1 MKKLTMWMIVLVA
14 AVAAAGCGYKLAGGG
29 YIRDDVTRV
38 AVAVFENNS
47 SESRAGVTF
56 TNELIREITAKSD
69 TQVVDE
75 SNSTRVITG
84 VVKSITFS
92 TLSRSS
98 TEDVTERRVTAVV
111 DVKLSGPDGE
121 ILWSIKGLSANESY
135 TVEDD
140 TVDDEANKSEAVDT
154 IAERV
159 AERLVS
165 QMQSNF

>member
-1 MKKLTMWMIVLVA
+1 M
-14 AVAAAGCGYKLAGGG
+14 AAAGCGYKLAGGG